1 MPRYSKAAS
10 KPRAGGWI
18 DDDYERFYYD
28 DDEPFRPHLDVDGHE
43 AVDTGLIWET
53 GEPIMRLPNPIG
65 FGRDDEW

>member
-1 MPRYSKAAS
+1 MPIYVIAKAKLRS
-10 KPRAGGWI
+10 W
-18 DDDYERFYYD
+18 DME

-43 AVDTGLIWET
+43 PCDTGLICVT